1 MDQDYVA
8 EDEVESSDDCEPANS
23 NSKAAASNSK
33 AAASS
38 QGDTVSKAVAGSS
51 KGTQKTIIRASTP
64 REEIRVYMDPPV
76 EKGDGDTDVDS
87 GR

>member
-23 NSKAAASNSK
+23 NSKAAAS
-33 AAASS
+33 S
-38 QGDTVSKAVAGSS
+38 QGDTFSKAVAGSS

-64 REEIRVYMDPPV
+64 REEIQVYMDPPV